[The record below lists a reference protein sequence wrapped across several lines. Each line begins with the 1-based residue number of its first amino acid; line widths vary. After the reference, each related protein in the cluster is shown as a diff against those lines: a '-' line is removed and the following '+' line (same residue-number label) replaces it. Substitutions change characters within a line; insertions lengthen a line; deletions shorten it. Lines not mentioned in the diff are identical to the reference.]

1 MNTNRNT
8 QAHTATARHNL
19 GHVRL
24 RHHHTNE
31 VILIPA
37 PSSDPNDPLR
47 WTTPYK
53 VYIAILVS
61 FAMAMCNF
69 MAAGPTVAMVEIA
82 TDFMED
88 GDTLTDL
95 ISRAAYYFNNS
106 ALMQGVSCLFWVP
119 LLNKYGRRPVYIA
132 AYLLYFFMILGAG
145 LAKTYSGEL
154 ATGTIL
160 GFSAGAGECLAP
172 VTIADVFYLH
182 QRGYGM
188 AVYNAALSAGVAFGI
203 IIAGQITIHYDWR
216 TIYWVGCALVGALI
230 VVVVLFFPETAYRRA
245 ENPRVK
251 RSDYI
256 QKQTQMVSNASTLE
270 SGPDPLV
277 PTSPKR
283 SYIHSL
289 RFWFGDTY
297 TSKFFWRMFVRPFS
311 LILIPPIFW
320 ATIVMSVTIWFLV
333 AVVSNFASAFSTTYG
348 FEAWQTGLCF
358 IPGMLGCFLGTFA
371 GGPFSDWVADYFTK
385 GNGGIREPE
394 MRLPAI
400 LPSVIC
406 APLSLVLYGCG
417 IAYVWYWMVPTVAL
431 GLLSFAITQ
440 GTNVSF
446 VYCIDSFRPV
456 AGEVTVTQLAFKCII
471 SLTAATCFGF
481 LLSSYT
487 NPWIEKLGYAA
498 AFGAM
503 AGISGGCLLFF
514 IPLFFWGKAIR
525 QATMKWPVVQF
536 VFWKDDREVGE

>member
-1 MNTNRNT
+1 MADTILKTMETVEHVEDSRSRGRF
-8 QAHTATARHNL
+8 HLHNL

-24 RHHHTNE
+24 RHEHTNE
-31 VILIPA
+31 VILTPA
-37 PSSDPNDPLR
+37 PSLDPNDPLR
-47 WTTPYK
+47 WSTAYK

-61 FAMAMCNF
+61 LAMVMCNF

-82 TDFMED
+82 TDFKEGGNTTMND
-88 GDTLTDL
+88 W
-95 ISRAAYYFNNS
+95 ISRAAYFFNNS

-119 LLNKYGRRPVYIA
+119 LLNKYGRRPIYISA
-132 AYLLYFFMILGAG
+132 FILYFFMILGAG
-145 LAKTYSGEL
+145 LAKTYAGEI
-154 ATGTIL
+154 TTRTIL
-160 GFSAGAGECLAP
+160 GIGAGAGECLAP

-188 AVYNAALSAGVAFGI
+188 AIYNAALSAGVAFGI
-203 IIAGQITIHYDWR
+203 IISGLVTIKHDWR

-230 VVVVLFFPETAYRRA
+230 LVVIFFFPETAYRRVGNPLVERSA
-245 ENPRVK
+245 E
-251 RSDYI
+251 I
-256 QKQTQMVSNASTLE
+256 QKQSDSNNLE
-270 SGPDPLV
+270 SASIPSIP
-277 PTSPKR
+277 SKM
-283 SYIHSL
+283 SYLRSL
-289 RFWFGDTY
+289 RFWSGETY
-297 TSKFFWRMFVRPFS
+297 TDESFWRMFVRPFG

-320 ATIVMSVTIWFLV
+320 ATIVMSVTIGFLV

-348 FEAWQTGLCF
+348 FEAWQSGLCF
-358 IPGMLGCFLGTFA
+358 IAGMLGCFLGTFA

-385 GNGGIREPE
+385 RNGGIREPE

-400 LPSVIC
+400 IPSVIA

-417 IAYVWYWMVPTVAL
+417 IANGWHWMVPTVGL

-456 AGEVTVTQLAFKCII
+456 AGEVTVTQLAFK
-471 SLTAATCFGF
+471 SCFGF
-481 LLSSYT
+481 LLSFYT
-487 NPWIEKLGYAA
+487 NPWINESGYIAA
-498 AFGAM
+498 YGAM

-514 IPLFFWGKAIR
+514 IPLFFWGKSIR
-525 QATMKWPVVQF
+525 QAAMKWSFVQF